1 MSLYEADEVPVA
13 TLIDSDTKRSIDI
26 TVYYGRPRH
35 QYEHMS
41 FIPSSI

>member
-26 TVYYGRPRH
+26 TVTTGLAA
-35 QYEHMS
+35 Q
-41 FIPSSI
+41 PSQCSLLRWLYQ